1 MRTPRNT
8 RALATVQQRPSGQ
21 LQHAEVQCQRASPG
35 CAGNT
40 AVNQEMAVTAPQAF
54 VKQVLMMRH
63 ASFPDRCRAKTGK
76 GAPMC
81 ISWMRM
87 SAIATDV
94 QPKHARITRKNK
106 DQRKR
111 VVVYISGRSD
121 WETRNIWMRMSAIAV
136 HMPVSP
142 ERTRTNGSAY
152 YSTYLPTTFRQ
163 H

>member
-1 MRTPRNT
+1 MTT
-8 RALATVQQRPSGQ
+8 LETCTGTLIRAVK
-21 LQHAEVQCQRASPG
+21 HAQVQCQRASPG
-35 CAGNT
+35 CADDD
-40 AVNQEMAVTAPQAF
+40 AVNQEVAKTAPLTLLQE
-54 VKQVLMMRH
+54 VQMISY

-142 ERTRTNGSAY
+142 ERTRTNGSAF